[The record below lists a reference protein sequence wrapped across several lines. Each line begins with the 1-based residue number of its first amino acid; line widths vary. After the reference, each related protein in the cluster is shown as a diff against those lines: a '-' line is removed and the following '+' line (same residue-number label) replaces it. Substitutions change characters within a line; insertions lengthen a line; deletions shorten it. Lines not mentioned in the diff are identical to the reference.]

1 MAQSRRGGEIDLN
14 ADLGEGFDDDAI
26 LPFLSSCN
34 IACGAHAGDAGT
46 MSRTLESA
54 RRLGVACGAHPGYPD
69 RASFGRKELP
79 MTLAEIAASVVEQ
92 IEALAA
98 AARRSKT
105 VLSHVKPHGA
115 LYHVCHRRRDTAR
128 ALAEAVAHRHPRL
141 VLVGMPGSILL
152 EEGERAGLRTVAEA
166 FADRLYLE
174 DATLAPR
181 GTAGAVHESPERAAA
196 QALEIARDHEVTSST
211 GARLP
216 VDARTICVH
225 GDSPGAAGIARAV
238 RGRLEAAG
246 IEIRSFVSRIAA
258 VGSTARP

>member
-1 MAQSRRGGEIDLN
+1 VAQAHRGGEIDLN
-14 ADLGEGFDDDAI
+14 ADLGEGYDDGEI

-34 IACGAHAGDAGT
+34 IACGAHAGDAAT
-46 MSRTLESA
+46 MTRTLEAAS
-54 RRLGVACGAHPGYPD
+54 RLGVACGAHPGYPD

-79 MTLAEIAASVVEQ
+79 MTLAELADSVVEQ
-92 IEALAA
+92 IETLSA
-98 AARRSKT
+98 AARRSKA

-128 ALAEAVAHRHPRL
+128 ALAEAVARRHPRL

-174 DATLAPR
+174 DGSLAPR
-181 GTAGAVHESPERAAA
+181 GTAGAVHDAPERAAS
-196 QALEIARDHEVTSST
+196 QALEIARDREVTSST

-216 VDARTICVH
+216 VDARTICIH
-225 GDSPGAAGIARAV
+225 GDSPGAASIGRAV
-238 RGRLEAAG
+238 RKKLEDAG
-246 IEIRSFVSRIAA
+246 IEIRSFVSRVAA

>member
-1 MAQSRRGGEIDLN
+1 MAHPMRGGEIDLN

-34 IACGAHAGDAGT
+34 IACGAHAGDAKT
-46 MSRTLESA
+46 MARTLESA
-54 RRLGVACGAHPGYPD
+54 NRLGVACGAHPGYPD
-69 RASFGRKELP
+69 RPSFGRKELP
-79 MTLAEIAASVVEQ
+79 MTLSEIAASVLEQ

-105 VLSHVKPHGA
+105 ALSHVKPHGA

-141 VLVGMPGSILL
+141 ALVGMPGSILL

-174 DATLAPR
+174 DGSLAPR
-181 GTAGAVHESPERAAA
+181 GTAGAVHDSSERAAA
-196 QALEIARDHEVTSST
+196 QALEIARDREVIAST
-211 GARLP
+211 GAKLP
-216 VDARTICVH
+216 VEARTICIH
-225 GDSPGAAGIARAV
+225 GDSPGAAAIARAV
-238 RGRLEAAG
+238 REKLEGAG
-246 IEIRSFVSRIAA
+246 IEIRSFVSRVAA
-258 VGSTARP
+258 VHPA